1 MISSFKCRETE
12 AIWQGRMSQ
21 KLPHSIQDLTLRKLR
36 QLDAALT
43 IDDLRNPPSNHLESL
58 KGNRKGQMS
67 IRFNDQWRLC
77 FIWHHGEVIGVAI
90 VDYH

>member
-1 MISSFKCRETE
+1 
-12 AIWQGRMSQ
+12 
-21 KLPHSIQDLTLRKLR
+21 
-36 QLDAALT
+36 
-43 IDDLRNPPSNHLESL
+43 
-58 KGNRKGQMS
+58 MS